1 MPPPVYPESHLSFLA
16 NVYNEKA
23 RAFYQRFGVQLID
36 AAYEAHEE
44 TGEVP
49 VMITKHCLRFSFNLC
64 PKQAKGYTG
73 VRTKVAPMQLVHG
86 DEVLTLKFDCKP
98 CEMHVIG
105 KIKGHI
111 LNLPQPGS
119 VASIVAEISP
129 EDLRKTIRRQPL
141 H

>member
-1 MPPPVYPESHLSFLA
+1 M
-16 NVYNEKA
+16 
-23 RAFYQRFGVQLID
+23 
-36 AAYEAHEE
+36 
-44 TGEVP
+44 
-49 VMITKHCLRFSFNLC
+49 
-64 PKQAKGYTG
+64 TG

-111 LNLPQPGS
+111 LGLPLPGS
-119 VASIVAEISP
+119 AAEQVVGHISP
-129 EDLRKTIRRQPL
+129 ADLLKTIPRAP